1 MRLIPKAYFRIV
13 VWRVGRKLAK
23 AGLARRVGWGK
34 YEATEEGKNFLGQWP
49 RRDDVR

>member
-23 AGLARRVGWGK
+23 AGLARRVGFGK
-34 YEATEEGKNFLGQWP
+34 YEATEEGRKFLAQWP
-49 RRDDVR
+49 MPDDVR